1 MELLI
6 KFAISM
12 ESLRKF
18 LTIAL
23 NPQDYSEEEV
33 SILQLVELNI
43 ESYQNMPQSI
53 LVTMILFLLALYL
66 VIHGKV

>member
-6 KFAISM
+6 KFVISM

-23 NPQDYSEEEV
+23 NPQVYSEEEE

-53 LVTMILFLLALYL
+53 LVTMILFLLAQSPA
-66 VIHGKV
+66 IHGKV